1 MSENVELFED
11 LFLKGLSRSTQEEL
25 AAKTR
30 EAVGMAVDV

>member
-30 EAVGMAVDV
+30 RLRNGRRL